1 MQKLTGLR
9 RLEGLRSLVGS
20 TSTAMKAANP
30 KPSSDAGGSSYGSLA
45 NLKITAGSG
54 FVFAFG
60 LVREGYLTS

>member
-1 MQKLTGLR
+1 
-9 RLEGLRSLVGS
+9 
-20 TSTAMKAANP
+20 
-30 KPSSDAGGSSYGSLA
+30 LA